1 MAALRLAVVC
11 GLWGGAVMLVQAQQR
26 RSCGGRTPAPFPA
39 VVQMMSIAIL
49 TTSKCVRKELML
61 GLQRLKLSFFPLQNL
76 PFSVDNKW
84 RLLAMMCVFLGS
96 GFGAPFFIVRH
107 QLLKK

>member
-1 MAALRLAVVC
+1 MWTTTNTVLRLKPSEI
-11 GLWGGAVMLVQAQQR
+11 G
-26 RSCGGRTPAPFPA
+26 STPGSEAGNQPTPYEEGPG
-39 VVQMMSIAIL
+39 
-49 TTSKCVRKELML
+49 K
-61 GLQRLKLSFFPLQNL
+61 NL

-84 RLLAMMCVFLGS
+84 RLLAMMCVFFGS